1 MIRTELANWITIVSG
16 LIAAAFWLW
25 SALLRV
31 PDYVE
36 TMVNEPGSIPSI
48 IKRQSRLS
56 AIAAIFT
63 AISVLAQAPAAFLGA
78 EITTDQKQFVVSSD
92 QTSVTVHGTWH
103 RIADRPTIG
112 VPRVNSVRI
121 ECDRTAGVCNEY
133 VAKFIQKSDDPTGT
147 VERAHLF
154 LMKEQFRVIEWTGTT
169 VTARAEPRAA
179 DIDLRISFAD
189 HSAERTSRETESRG
203 AKVAHSQNVIHWVVR

>member
-1 MIRTELANWITIVSG
+1 MIRTELVNWITVVSG

-63 AISVLAQAPAAFLGA
+63 AISVLAQAAAAFMGA
-78 EITTDQKQFVVSSD
+78 EITADQKQFVVSSD
-92 QTSVTVHGTWH
+92 HTSVMVHGTWH
-103 RIADRPTIG
+103 RIAERPTVE

-154 LMKEQFRVIEWTGTT
+154 LMKEQFRVVEWTGTT
-169 VTARAEPRAA
+169 ITARAEPRAA

-203 AKVAHSQNVIHWVVR
+203 AKGAHSQNVIHWVVR